1 MDFAIIVL
9 IIGGLV
15 VLSTAVGFVITSRE
29 GRLTRPT
36 GITVIDHKDLP
47 GASAFGKRA
56 TLLQFSSE
64 FCTKCPA
71 TRVLLSRIASETPG
85 VEHVDIDLTHSPE
98 IAQKYNILQ
107 TPTTFVLDDVG
118 AVAARIGGSPRP
130 DALKTALQIAL
141 RREHDSYII

>member
-36 GITVIDHKDLP
+36 GITVIHHKDLP

-71 TRVLLSRIASETPG
+71 TRVLLSRIASKTPG

-107 TPTTFVLDDVG
+107 TPTTFVLDEVG

-130 DALKTALQIAL
+130 DALTTALQIAL

>member
-1 MDFAIIVL
+1 MDFAVIVL

-15 VLSTAVGFVITSRE
+15 VLSTIVGFVITSRE
-29 GRLTRPT
+29 GRLTTPT
-36 GITVIDHKDLP
+36 GLTVIHHKDLP
-47 GASAFGKRA
+47 SASAFGKRA

-107 TPTTFVLDDVG
+107 TPTTFVLDDGG

-130 DALKTALQIAL
+130 DALTSALQIAL

>member
-47 GASAFGKRA
+47 EASAFGKRA

-130 DALKTALQIAL
+130 DALTTALQIAL

>member
-1 MDFAIIVL
+1 MDFAVIVL

-15 VLSTAVGFVITSRE
+15 VLSTIVGFVITSRE
-29 GRLTRPT
+29 GRLTTPT
-36 GITVIDHKDLP
+36 GLTVIYHKDLP
-47 GASAFGKRA
+47 SASAFGKRA

-107 TPTTFVLDDVG
+107 TPTTFVLDDAG

-130 DALKTALQIAL
+130 DALTSALQIAL